1 MPLGIDGLPPRH
13 GAVPD
18 VTNDLVVVV
27 PGIMGS
33 ALHDRD
39 AGRDV
44 WGLKDLRWYGRAWSS
59 KSGLDALAL
68 SDAER
73 DRLADGCYDPQTA
86 RVTAT
91 GLLEFPAALPFLDG
105 MEPYTNL
112 LKRLRTVVADPAA
125 IVTFPYDWRLPVTVN
140 SRLLAAR
147 IGERL
152 RAWRQ
157 HPKQLAAS
165 ALHQGRPPR
174 VVIVAHSMVDLS
186 RGDCP

>member
-1 MPLGIDGLPPRH
+1 
-13 GAVPD
+13 
-18 VTNDLVVVV
+18 
-27 PGIMGS
+27 MG
-33 ALHDRD
+33 
-39 AGRDV
+39 
-44 WGLKDLRWYGRAWSS
+44 GLKDLRWYGRAWSS

-140 SRLLAAR
+140 SGSSPPASAKGCAPGGSTPSNWRRPPCTRAAR
-147 IGERL
+147 PG
-152 RAWRQ
+152 W
-157 HPKQLAAS
+157 
-165 ALHQGRPPR
+165 
-174 VVIVAHSMVDLS
+174 
-186 RGDCP
+186 